1 MSHVVM
7 MELQCIIERKVEID
21 AERGRY
27 LRYQASCKEG
37 RQRRATATGDGD
49 GDSEGD
55 VAAMTIQSAF
65 VQTKELCKVELLA
78 ASIFRVDSLL
88 VGVLARALR
97 STTSTVCNLVIIFF
111 FALLNLQRSEG
122 VCMRK

>member
-1 MSHVVM
+1 MN
-7 MELQCIIERKVEID
+7 

-37 RQRRATATGDGD
+37 RRAT

-55 VAAMTIQSAF
+55 VAAMTVQSAF
-65 VQTKELCKVELLA
+65 IQTKELCKVELLA

-88 VGVLARALR
+88 MGILGRAWR
-97 STTSTVCNLVIIFF
+97 TATSTVCDLVIIFF
-111 FALLNLQRSEG
+111 LALLNL
-122 VCMRK
+122 